1 MKKRIRRIL
10 LISLVFLSWNIS
22 FSYGSSGQDLY
33 RTYLVNKSQG
43 CIEYTIELVN
53 RRILIHSGRL
63 PSEKSCSQELNNFRK
78 NNLLFNCNLPWVLKL
93 DIPLGEYKICLKS
106 SQYGKR
112 CFTKKLDKSD
122 YNDSYIPYWEIENE
136 K

>member
-1 MKKRIRRIL
+1 MKKRLRRIL
-10 LISLVFLSWNIS
+10 LISLFFLSWNVS
-22 FSYGSSGQDLY
+22 FSYGSSEHDLY
-33 RTYLVNKSQG
+33 RTYLVNKSQS

-53 RRILIHSGRL
+53 RGTLIQSGML
-63 PSEKSCSQELNNFRK
+63 PSEISCSQELNNFRK
-78 NNLLFNCNLPWVLKL
+78 KNLLFYGNLPWVLKL

-106 SQYGKR
+106 PQYGER
-112 CFTKKLDKSD
+112 CFTKRLEKAD

>member
-1 MKKRIRRIL
+1 MKKRLLRIL
-10 LISLVFLSWNIS
+10 TILLLFLSWNVS
-22 FSYGSSGQDLY
+22 FSYGSPEHDLY
-33 RTYLVNKSQG
+33 RTYLVNKSQC
-43 CIEYTIELVN
+43 CIEYTIELVDSG
-53 RRILIHSGRL
+53 ILMHSGML
-63 PSEKSCSQELNNFRK
+63 PSKKSCSQELNNFRK
-78 NNLLFNCNLPWVLKL
+78 NILLFNCNLPWVLKL

>member
-1 MKKRIRRIL
+1 MKKIIRRIL
-10 LISLVFLSWNIS
+10 LISLFFLSWNVS
-22 FSYGSSGQDLY
+22 FSYGSSEHDLY
-33 RTYLVNKSQG
+33 RTYLVNKSQS

-53 RRILIHSGRL
+53 RGILIQSGML
-63 PSEKSCSQELNNFRK
+63 PSEISCSQKLNNFRK
-78 NNLLFNCNLPWVLKL
+78 NNLLFHYNLPWVLRL

-106 SQYGKR
+106 SQYGER